1 MLQNY
6 KTGLSECETGYNFT
20 GLRET
25 PNCKAE
31 LQQLLIIAFC

>member
-20 GLRET
+20 RLRET
-25 PNCKAE
+25 HSCKAC
-31 LQQLLIIAFC
+31 QNGDF